1 LAEFERDQISER
13 TTMALAHKKAKG
25 ERTGTVPF
33 GYTLAA
39 DGIQLVP
46 HAAEQAVLVT
56 IRELRAAGET
66 LRAIAAELNRRGV
79 ATKGG
84 KPWKHTTID
93 RILER
98 AA

>member
-1 LAEFERDQISER
+1 
-13 TTMALAHKKAKG
+13 
-25 ERTGTVPF
+25 
-33 GYTLAA
+33 
-39 DGIQLVP
+39 
-46 HAAEQAVLVT
+46 
-56 IRELRAAGET
+56 
-66 LRAIAAELNRRGV
+66 LNRRGV